1 MATSNVTSKA
11 TCAYCSEL
19 LVDPRMLPCLHS
31 FCLPCL
37 VKVCEIKGTNETLE
51 CPTCNEKALLQSDGV
66 NDFPKDLRKAY
77 EAEVAE
83 YMVKLGS
90 NKEEC
95 DRCVRKNT
103 GPAIAF
109 CTNCREFLC
118 KSCKEEHHSWRK
130 TLNHEIITT
139 GEEKVNKNGSDLF
152 NQSIEQL
159 SQCPQPDHEVLKY
172 YCGKCEVLICRDCI
186 ELDHNDHRSQCNL
199 VKSVAAQAMEGLKE
213 GLGRSQEAIA
223 NLDTAIDQC
232 KMVSKQV
239 EQRKKEV
246 QKKISDSLTKVRN
259 ALLAK
264 NEEICLQKITG
275 LKMQENELQRL
286 RDGLKL
292 ASEMITA
299 TQSHTA
305 SQQLST
311 KKLLSDRAAL
321 LLEKV
326 SIAPLNPQESDTFVT
341 KVADSE
347 VISQMVSLGDINGG
361 PYAASSSCDASFIPR
376 AVVGKERIIKV
387 TTRNEKGELYP
398 NGGEMVQ
405 AKLSVLGSTDLLII
419 GKTTDNEDGTYTLS
433 FTAQSA
439 GENELHVTI
448 AGRHVKGSPFIIKV
462 REPRNTPYTSL
473 SSCQKSINT
482 KSTPFDVMLA
492 EDDSLVVAERGS
504 HTVSLYSIDG
514 IRQFSFGIGNGSSG
528 SGDNQFNSPAGIA
541 MKGDVMYVTDEGN
554 HRVQKFSISQRSF
567 ISKFGANG
575 SGDGQFSSPRGI
587 CIDPEG
593 NVYVADY
600 SNNRIQVFHADGSFA
615 YSITDDPNNKESKFV
630 NPWGIAFDPQGLLH
644 IASYSSHCIKI
655 YTPDGSYVET
665 YGSGTI
671 KAPAGIAIDEE
682 GYITI
687 TGYGSPFYL
696 WVYNPAHTELVNTIS
711 GFSNPAGV
719 AFDAEGMILVANG
732 GNNHI
737 QKY

>member
-66 NDFPKDLRKAY
+66 YDFRKDLRKAY

-139 GEEKVNKNGSDLF
+139 GEEKGNKNASDLF

-159 SQCPQPDHEVLKY
+159 SQCPRPDHEVLKY
-172 YCGKCEVLICRDCI
+172 YCGKCEELICRDCI
-186 ELDHNDHRSQCNL
+186 ELDHNDHRSQCKL

-232 KMVSKQV
+232 KKVSKQV

-246 QKKISDSLTKVRN
+246 QKKITDSLTKVRN

-299 TQSHTA
+299 AQSHTA

-311 KKLLSDRAAL
+311 KKLLSNRAAL
-321 LLEKV
+321 LLEKA

-341 KVADSE
+341 KVADSD
-347 VISQMVSLGDINGG
+347 VISQMVSLGDINCG

-376 AVVGKERIIKV
+376 AVIGKERIIKV

-398 NGGEMVQ
+398 NGGEMVE
-405 AKLSVLGSTDLLII
+405 AKLRVLGSKDLPII
-419 GKTTDNEDGTYTLS
+419 GKTTDHEDGTYSLS

-448 AGRHVKGSPFIIKV
+448 AGRHVKGSPYIIKV

-473 SSCQKSINT
+473 SCQKTINT
-482 KSTPFDVMLA
+482 NSTPFDVTLT
-492 EDDSLVVAERGS
+492 EDGSLVVVERGY
-504 HTVSLYSIDG
+504 HTVSLYSIDLS
-514 IRQFSFGIGNGSSG
+514 RQFSFGIGNGGYG
-528 SGDNQFNSPAGIA
+528 SGDNQFYSPAGIA
-541 MKGDVMYVTDEGN
+541 IKGDVMYVTDESN
-554 HRVQKFSISQRSF
+554 HRVQKFSISRRSF

-575 SGDGQFSSPRGI
+575 SGDGQFSYPRGI

-600 SNNRIQVFHADGSFA
+600 RNNRIQVFQADGSFS
-615 YSITDDPNNKESKFV
+615 YSITADPNNKESEFI
-630 NPWGIAFDPQGLLH
+630 NPWGLAFDPQGLLH
-644 IASYSSHCIKI
+644 IAANGSHCVKI

-665 YGSGTI
+665 YGSGTVMY
-671 KAPAGIAIDEE
+671 PAGIAIDEE
-682 GYITI
+682 GHIAITAHS
-687 TGYGSPFYL
+687 SPCYL
-696 WVYNPAHTELVNTIS
+696 WVYNPAHTQLVNTIS
-711 GFSNPAGV
+711 GFTKPAGV
-719 AFDAEGMILVANG
+719 TFDGEGMILVADS
-732 GNNHI
+732 GNHRI
-737 QKY
+737 QMY